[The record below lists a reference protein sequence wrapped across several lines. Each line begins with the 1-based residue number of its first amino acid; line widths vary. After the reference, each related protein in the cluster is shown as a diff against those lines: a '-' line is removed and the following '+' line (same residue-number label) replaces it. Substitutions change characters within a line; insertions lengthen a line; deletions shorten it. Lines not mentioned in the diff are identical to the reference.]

1 MHRHS
6 SDMSIAQALILLIS
20 QLAVETGTLWVQ
32 LRLPSATKDD
42 MRPYLP
48 HEPPSLYRGRQKYR
62 DLRVQLTKSHIDVEV
77 L

>member
-6 SDMSIAQALILLIS
+6 SDMGIAQVLILLIS
-20 QLAVETGTLWVQ
+20 QLAVGTGTLWVQ

-48 HEPPSLYRGRQKYR
+48 YEPPSLPRGGQKYR